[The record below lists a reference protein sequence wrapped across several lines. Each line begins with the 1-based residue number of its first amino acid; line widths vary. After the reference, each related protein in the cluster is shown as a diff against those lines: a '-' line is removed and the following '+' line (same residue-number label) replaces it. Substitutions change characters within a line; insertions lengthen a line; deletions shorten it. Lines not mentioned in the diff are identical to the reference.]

1 MIKGILFDLDGT
13 LVDTN
18 ELIINS
24 FQYVFKQFLGI
35 CVEREEI
42 LDFFGEPL
50 YVTMKRYGGDKWSEL
65 TKFYMEY
72 NMRVHDVYT
81 RHIDGSLEGVKLFKE
96 KGYKLAVV
104 TSKRR
109 EAAIKGLEFSEMLK
123 YMDVI
128 VTPEDTELHKPNPD
142 PIYKACDILR
152 LNPNE
157 CIMVGDSSYDI
168 LCGKNAGTKTALVS
182 YSMLN
187 REELLKLK
195 PEYYIKSIKELYQK
209 IQ

>member
-50 YVTMKRYGGDKWSEL
+50 YATMKRYGGDKWEEL

-81 RHIDGSLEGVKLFKE
+81 RHIDGALEGVKLFKE
-96 KGYKLAVV
+96 KGYKLAIV

-109 EAAIKGLEFSEMLK
+109 RAAIRGLEFGKMLE
-123 YMDVI
+123 YMDAI
-128 VTPEDTELHKPNPD
+128 VTPEDTKLHKPNPE

-168 LCGKNAGTKTALVS
+168 LCGKNAGIKTALVS

-187 REELLKLK
+187 IEELLKLD
-195 PEYYIKSIKELYQK
+195 PEYYIESIKDLYFK
-209 IQ
+209 I